1 MTSTKLL
8 LWAITIA
15 YLSLLPGF
23 SYAQV
28 STMIKGRIVDTKEKN
43 ALPGA
48 TIQQVNGVRKAIA
61 DENGNFGIDV
71 PLNSRLTVSMVGYQT
86 KIVTVTAQEFT
97 IELDNSASGL
107 DEVVVVGYGTQR
119 KASLTAA
126 VTSIKSDQI
135 NLLPASNLSNVL
147 AGRLSGTYI
156 QSGTG
161 TPGIGSKVRVRAQ
174 SSWNGAD
181 ATYVIDGVVRDK
193 ASFDALDAN
202 EVAEVTVLKD
212 AASAAIYGSRS
223 SNGVVLVTT
232 KTGRKGTAVIQYS
245 TVFSTERTG
254 RLPSYMDM
262 GEALDLTNAV
272 NGGISPEEKEWVL
285 KTNPGGM
292 NYYNAAYSNPNNQR
306 HALSISGGSDRITYY
321 IGGAYFKENGFLPNV
336 WYRKYNLRG
345 NVQVQVTD
353 DLSVGLNLSNSY
365 GTRNR
370 FNFTYDYSSDDLNN
384 LWGKLLYW
392 DVFAPAYIGGKPVN
406 PGWLGNPVEMM
417 KNGGYW
423 RNNNQQIDA
432 LLNATYKIRYVEGLS
447 VKASYSKNF
456 NNSFVKD
463 FAKKQLLYNFKTT
476 GANNH
481 IYTDTV
487 LNTQLSGDPGTEYI
501 GNSYKKTN
509 AYQLNLQLNY
519 ERRFGQHYVN
529 AVAVY
534 EQFESWYNEFSM
546 YRYNFPLF
554 PTDQFFAASANPSDW
569 TTSGKEVQDGRL
581 SYVGRVNYEFADKYL
596 LSASVRRD
604 GSVKFA
610 PGRRWGWFPSASAG
624 WVLSKEDF
632 FTRGKA
638 LRFIDM
644 MKLCFSFGS
653 TGNDVIDGWQWL
665 PQYNIK
671 DETYYLGDP
680 GIAAPRLAY
689 GGIPNPDITWE
700 KSNSYNAGIDLV
712 LLQNITFTAELWKR
726 HTYDILGKRI
736 LALPGEF
743 GGNLPAVNYGK
754 VDSKGLEIEL
764 GYSGR
769 IGKGFTYNIKG
780 NVGLA
785 TTKVILKDA
794 AANTQP
800 ANNPNGKPLSYE
812 AGLEAIGLFRSQK
825 DLDNLPAGYTIYGA
839 TPELG
844 MMNFSDKS
852 GPDGKPDG
860 KIDDYD
866 KIVLGNYFGSN
877 NAPVSFG
884 MLINLSYKGF
894 TVDMLFAGLT
904 GYKLIYNDP
913 WGRNFGGGG
922 KIPVYHADSWSEV
935 NPNGST
941 PRLYPWGD
949 NRATYTYASTF
960 NTYNGSFL
968 RMKYLNVGYA
978 IPAAWTNRIHLQNVR
993 VFASATNLFTLSKF
1007 KFYDPEVFQFMS
1019 YPVMKAYSLGLNV
1032 QL

>member
-8 LWAITIA
+8 LCAITIA

-28 STMIKGRIVDTKEKN
+28 STTVKGRIIDTKEKT

-48 TIQQVNGVRKAIA
+48 TVQQVNGARKVIA
-61 DENGNFGIDV
+61 DENGNFGIEV
-71 PLNSRLTVSMVGYQT
+71 PLNTKLTVSMVGYQT
-86 KIVTVTAQEFT
+86 KVVTVTSQEFT
-97 IELDNSASGL
+97 IELDNTASGL

-135 NLLPASNLSNVL
+135 NLVPASNLSNVL

-174 SSWNGAD
+174 SSWNDAD
-181 ATYVIDGVVRDK
+181 AIYVIDGVVRDK
-193 ASFDALDAN
+193 TSFDALDAN
-202 EVAEVTVLKD
+202 EVAEITVLKD

-232 KTGRKGTAVIQYS
+232 KTGKKGTPLIQYS

-254 RLPSYMDM
+254 RLPRYMDM
-262 GEALDLTNAV
+262 AEALDLTDAV

-285 KTNPGGM
+285 RTNPGGM
-292 NYYNAAYSNPNNQR
+292 NYYNAAYHDPNNQR
-306 HALSISGGSDRITYY
+306 HALSVSGGTDRITYY
-321 IGGAYFKENGFLPNV
+321 IGGAFFKENGFLPNV

-345 NVQVQVTD
+345 NVQVQLTD

-370 FNFTYDYSSDDLNN
+370 FNFTYDYGSDDLNN

-392 DVFAPAYIGGKPVN
+392 DVFAPASINGKPVN

-432 LLNATYKIRYVEGLS
+432 LLTATYKVRYVEGLS
-447 VKASYSKNF
+447 VKAAYSKNF

-487 LNTQLSGDPGTEYI
+487 LSTQLSGDPGTEYI
-501 GNSYKKTN
+501 GNAYEKTN

-519 ERRFGQHYVN
+519 ERSFGAHHIN

-534 EQFESWYNEFSM
+534 EQYESWYNEFSM

-554 PTDQFFAASANPSDW
+554 PTDQFFAASGNPSDW
-569 TTSGKEVQDGRL
+569 TTKGKEVQEGRL

-596 LSASVRRD
+596 FSVSVRRD
-604 GSVKFA
+604 GSVKFS
-610 PGRRWGWFPSASAG
+610 PEKRWGWFPSAAAG

-632 FTRGKA
+632 FARNRS

-644 MKLCFSFGS
+644 MKLRFSFGS
-653 TGNDVIDGWQWL
+653 TGNDAIDGWQWL

-671 DETYYLGDP
+671 DNTFYLGDP
-680 GIAAPRLAY
+680 GTAAPRLAY
-689 GGIPNPDITWE
+689 GGIPNPGITWE

-712 LLQNITFTAELWKR
+712 LLQKLTLTAEFWKR
-726 HTYDILGKRI
+726 HTYDILGERI

-743 GGNLPAVNYGK
+743 GGSLPAVNYGK
-754 VDSKGLEIEL
+754 VDSKGFEVEL
-764 GYSGR
+764 GYSNR
-769 IGKGFTYNIKG
+769 IGRDLTYNIKG
-780 NVGLA
+780 NIGLA
-785 TTKVILKDA
+785 TTKVILKDV

-800 ANNPNGKPLSYE
+800 VNDPNGKPLSYE
-812 AGLEAIGLFRSQK
+812 TGLQATGLFRSQK

-839 TPELG
+839 KPELG
-844 MMNFSDKS
+844 MMNFADKS
-852 GPDGKPDG
+852 GPEGKPDG

-866 KIVLGNYFGSN
+866 KIMLGNYFGSN
-877 NAPVSFG
+877 NAPLSFG
-884 MLINLSYKGF
+884 MLISLSYKGF
-894 TVDMLFAGLT
+894 SADMLFAGLS
-904 GYKLIYNDP
+904 GYKLTYNDA

-922 KIPVYHADSWSEV
+922 KIPLYHADSWSEQ
-935 NPNGST
+935 NPDGTT

-960 NTYNGSFL
+960 NTYNSSFI
-968 RMKYLNVGYA
+968 RMKYLNLGYNL
-978 IPAAWTNRIHLQNVR
+978 PAAWMHRMHLGGIR

-1019 YPVMKAYSLGLNV
+1019 YPVMKSYSLGVNV